1 MAMTRPLL
9 AVFALTAASLCAQP
23 EEQPSA
29 LQGQLDGK
37 YYVAPGGVYRIAI
50 PVMPELGGKVNDTP
64 NVVTFQDD
72 FNVHIS
78 IACFPQDATQRW
90 ELSTRGIKDYLIY
103 FFGNVVLPDFQ
114 RMLPG
119 ASVESAKFAP
129 GVMDGGLL
137 VYTLLP
143 GGSMFGNQTAAFAKP
158 DKPLIAK
165 RGNLLFVHRGH
176 IYVISTELAERVLER
191 SNYHKTTAEEDELLR
206 QRLID
211 LSDKIGFSTEA
222 AK

>member
-1 MAMTRPLL
+1 MVMTRLLL
-9 AVFALTAASLCAQP
+9 AFFALTAVSLRAQSDNQAP
-23 EEQPSA
+23 P
-29 LQGQLDGK
+29 LQGQIDGK
-37 YYVAPGGVYRIAI
+37 FYVAPGGIYRIAM
-50 PVMPELGGKVNDTP
+50 PVLPELGGKVTDTA

-72 FNVHIS
+72 FNIHTS

-90 ELSTRGIKDYLIY
+90 ELSTRGIKDYLVY
-103 FFGNVVLPDFQ
+103 FFGNIVLPDFQ

-129 GVMDGGLL
+129 GVMNGSLV

-143 GGSMFGNQTAAFAKP
+143 GGSMFASKSAAFTRPAKP
-158 DKPLIAK
+158 IIAK

-176 IYVISTELAERVLER
+176 IYVISIELAERVLER
-191 SNYHKTTAEEDELLR
+191 SNYQRTTAEEDEILR

-211 LSDKIGFSTEA
+211 ITDKIGFSTEA
-222 AK
+222 TK